1 LEKIVL
7 TVFGS
12 TALDTIRTP
21 TKVVKGVLGGAAT
34 FAAISA
40 SYFLKPG
47 LIAVVGRDFPKK
59 YYNILSKYL
68 DLSGLTIDNGKT
80 FHYDGSYDETLSTRT
95 TLKTELNVLANFK
108 PKVPEEYKKSEYVYL
123 ANNDPEQN
131 VALIKEFDK
140 IKFSMCDTIEFWIA
154 HKKLSVIKMIKE
166 VDAVVINDEEAKLLT
181 KEHNLIKCAKKIMN
195 WGANYVV
202 IKKGEHGSLLFY
214 DDEIFPSVA
223 FSLEDIVDPTGAGDS
238 FAGAMIGYL
247 ASKNTTNLS
256 TIKKAVIYGNVLGSF
271 AVEKYGL
278 DGILN
283 LKNSQI
289 TKRVNQYEKMIRF

>member
-1 LEKIVL
+1 VL

-47 LIAVVGRDFPKK
+47 LIAVVGKDFPKK

-68 DLSGLTIDNGKT
+68 DLSGFTIDDGKT
-80 FHYDGSYDETLSTRT
+80 FHYDGSYDESLSTRT

-108 PKVPEEYKKSEYVYL
+108 PTVPEEYKKSEYVYL

-195 WGANYVV
+195 WGAKYVV

-214 DDEIFPSVA
+214 DDIIFPSVA

-247 ASKNTTNLS
+247 ASKNSTNLS

-271 AVEKYGL
+271 AVEKYGI

-283 LKNSQI
+283 LNNSQI

>member
-1 LEKIVL
+1 VL

-21 TKVVKGVLGGAAT
+21 NKVVKCVLGGAAT

-47 LIAVVGRDFPKK
+47 LIAVVGKDFPKK
-59 YYNILSKYL
+59 YYDILSKHL
-68 DLSGLTIDNGKT
+68 DLSGLTIDDGKT

-95 TLKTELNVLANFK
+95 TLKTELNVLADFK

-131 VALIKEFDK
+131 AVLIKEFDK
-140 IKFSMCDTIEFWIA
+140 IRFSMCDTIEFWIA

-195 WGANYVV
+195 WGAKYVV

-214 DDEIFPSVA
+214 DDVIFPSVA

-247 ASKNTTNLS
+247 ASKNTINLS

-283 LKNSQI
+283 LNNSQI

>member
-1 LEKIVL
+1 ML

-21 TKVVKGVLGGAAT
+21 TKVLKGVLGGAAT
-34 FAAISA
+34 FAGISA
-40 SYFLKPG
+40 SYFIKTG
-47 LIAVVGRDFPKK
+47 LIAVVGKDFPKK
-59 YYNILSKYL
+59 YYNILAKNL
-68 DLSGLTIDNGKT
+68 DLRGFKVDNGKT

-95 TLKTELNVLANFK
+95 TLKTELNVLENFK
-108 PKVPEEYKKSEYVYL
+108 PTVPEEYRKSEYVYL

-131 VALIKEFDK
+131 AELIKEFDNV
-140 IKFSMCDTIEFWIA
+140 KFSMCDTIEFWIA
-154 HKKLSVIKMIKE
+154 HKKLSVINMIKS

-181 KEHNLIKCAKKIMN
+181 KEHNLIKCAKKMMN
-195 WGANYVV
+195 WGAKYVV

-214 DDEIFPSVA
+214 DDVIFPSVA

-247 ASKNTTNLS
+247 ANKRNTNLS
-256 TIKKAVIYGNVLGSF
+256 TIKKAVIHGNVLGSF
-271 AVEKYGL
+271 AVEKFGL

-283 LKNSQI
+283 LKKLQI
-289 TKRVNQYEKMIRF
+289 EKRVKHYEKMVRF